1 MSLLQNEDFT
11 IWQLRTSYL
20 SAIRDGVGDRLININ
35 SSILNTP
42 SFRAAGWSSAPGA
55 NASHIKRTYSPPI
68 PTATA
73 VTSEYFQVSARQNK
87 GFGDINGGSDGHND
101 AAGPAGLEFG
111 MVDDGEE
118 EEGGMVTG
126 PKGSVNTIT
135 QRQPKRAAGRKGRRK
150 ERLDVRRSH
159 YQQHRLGE
167 VEDNDSSDLSDESDE
182 EVEGV
187 RERRYGYRCQQIK
200 FTKMPVRR
208 TRAGSSPIRSLDRR
222 DNPDVFV
229 TSPSLRSVN
238 DRYRRGSLGAVE
250 AVKARARRN
259 TGPSSDMSSDN
270 EAYGPAVRRRQIHF
284 SNHEDVIN
292 PNDKPPS
299 EKLDEEDELEAGSI
313 EDAINDHDEDSIAE
327 SEGSVLSSEFGGTAG
342 SGSLLDRVGSL
353 DSASPMISDKL
364 PLTLESQGSSPRK
377 QKQTITSPELNVLPP
392 PRPISTVEPIS
403 LLSTA
408 LRARR
413 KAPANP
419 LEIYAA
425 LSGRGSNTTPLYINF
440 FIPSSSQPDEPLDV
454 PIVRESK
461 DLDHPG
467 PVTVAQA
474 IGLGLWRY
482 MEERRKPP
490 LEGEMLNVNRWNL
503 RMIEDGEVDY
513 DFPCLARGRPII
525 DFTSNNNRA
534 PTARGRSRSKP
545 YDEFALVKATAAE
558 FAENEKQYPTPSADE
573 VDEPE
578 ITLPIIQ
585 ANQDNAKNRMLG
597 RINPILGQPFSSALN
612 DSTLTPADRPAVP
625 TSYATPR
632 MGVTKTLKVRY
643 IDLDATQTTSMN
655 TSTDS
660 YIAEILDS
668 VCKKWGLDKGQY
680 LLKVMGSNTVAPLDR
695 TVEALGSITDLDLVR
710 RRFGTG
716 PLSITGSPVSVSPNA
731 PLMVENTT
739 SHSASSK
746 KGKKGGSGTGGGRM
760 LHPLAHTQDLLGGYY
775 RRYNVIRKQSMS
787 FTASN
792 QRVLAFD
799 MDYMHIMPAETG
811 KTLFESN
818 SKTTSISFNDVVGSK
833 VSRRHPKSF
842 RVVVLRGNAASEQKR
857 YDFEAKSRVEAA
869 EIVEEIKKNMLQY
882 HV

>member
-20 SAIRDGVGDRLININ
+20 SAIKDGVGDRLININ

-42 SFRAAGWSSAPGA
+42 GFRAAGWSSATGA
-55 NASHIKRTYSPPI
+55 NASQIKRTYSPPI

-73 VTSEYFQVSARQNK
+73 VASEYFQVSARHSRNLV
-87 GFGDINGGSDGHND
+87 DVNGGSDGLND
-101 AAGPAGLEFG
+101 TAVEVGLGFG
-111 MVDDGEE
+111 IVDDGDN
-118 EEGGMVTG
+118 EEGGMVRGT
-126 PKGSVNTIT
+126 KESANTIT
-135 QRQPKRAAGRKGRRK
+135 QQQVNRAAGRKVRRK
-150 ERLDVRRSH
+150 ERLDEHKSQQRQQQQ
-159 YQQHRLGE
+159 QQHRQGE
-167 VEDNDSSDLSDESDE
+167 VEDDDSSDLSDESDE
-182 EVEGV
+182 EVDDLQSSV
-187 RERRYGYRCQQIK
+187 QQIK

-222 DNPDVFV
+222 DHPDVFV
-229 TSPSLRSVN
+229 TSPSLRSDN
-238 DRYRRGSLGAVE
+238 NRYRRGSLGAVE
-250 AVKARARRN
+250 AVKARARRD
-259 TGPSSDMSSDN
+259 TATSSDMSSDN
-270 EAYGPAVRRRQIHF
+270 EADGATARRRQIHF
-284 SNHEDVIN
+284 SSREDVIN

-299 EKLDEEDELEAGSI
+299 EKLDEEDELEAGSTDDVD
-313 EDAINDHDEDSIAE
+313 EHDDDSIAE

-342 SGSLLDRVGSL
+342 SGSLLDRVGAL
-353 DSASPMISDKL
+353 DSSSPVVLNKL
-364 PLTLESQGSSPRK
+364 PLTLESRATSPRK
-377 QKQTITSPELNVLPP
+377 QKQAATSPELNVLPP
-392 PRPISTVEPIS
+392 PRPISTVEPFS

-408 LRARR
+408 LRARM

-419 LEIYAA
+419 LEKYGV
-425 LSGRGSNTTPLYINF
+425 LSGKGSNTTPLYIKF
-440 FIPSSSQPDEPLDV
+440 CIPSSSRPDEPLDM

-467 PVTVAQA
+467 PVTVAEA

-482 MEERRKPP
+482 MEEDLKPP

-503 RMIEDGEVDY
+503 RMMEDGEIDY

-525 DFTSNNNRA
+525 DFTSNNNRPPA
-534 PTARGRSRSKP
+534 ARGRSRSKP

-558 FAENEKQYPTPSADE
+558 FAENERQYPTPSTDI
-573 VDEPE
+573 VDEQE
-578 ITLPIIQ
+578 ITQPIIQ
-585 ANQDNAKNRMLG
+585 ANQTNAKARMFG

-612 DSTLTPADRPAVP
+612 DSTLTPADLPAV
-625 TSYATPR
+625 TASHATPR
-632 MGVTKTLKVRY
+632 MGLTKTLKVRY

-668 VCKKWGLDKGQY
+668 VCKKWGLDKAHY

-695 TVEALGSITDLDLVR
+695 TVEALGNITDLDLVR
-710 RRFGTG
+710 RRFGAG
-716 PLSITGSPVSVSPNA
+716 PLSITGSPGSSSPNA
-731 PLMVENTT
+731 PLMVDNT
-739 SHSASSK
+739 SHGQSTK
-746 KGKKGGSGTGGGRM
+746 KGKKGSSTGGGRM
-760 LHPLAHTQDLLGGYY
+760 LHPLAQSQDLIGGYY

-842 RVVVLRGNAASEQKR
+842 RVVVLRGNEASEQKR
-857 YDFEAKSRVEAA
+857 YDFEAKSAVEAA

-882 HV
+882 RV

>member
-1 MSLLQNEDFT
+1 
-11 IWQLRTSYL
+11 
-20 SAIRDGVGDRLININ
+20 
-35 SSILNTP
+35 
-42 SFRAAGWSSAPGA
+42 
-55 NASHIKRTYSPPI
+55 
-68 PTATA
+68 
-73 VTSEYFQVSARQNK
+73 
-87 GFGDINGGSDGHND
+87 
-101 AAGPAGLEFG
+101 
-111 MVDDGEE
+111 
-118 EEGGMVTG
+118 
-126 PKGSVNTIT
+126 
-135 QRQPKRAAGRKGRRK
+135 
-150 ERLDVRRSH
+150 
-159 YQQHRLGE
+159 
-167 VEDNDSSDLSDESDE
+167 
-182 EVEGV
+182 
-187 RERRYGYRCQQIK
+187 
-200 FTKMPVRR
+200 MPVRR

-238 DRYRRGSLGAVE
+238 NRYRRGSLGAVE
-250 AVKARARRN
+250 AVKARARRD
-259 TGPSSDMSSDN
+259 TATSSDMSSDN
-270 EAYGPAVRRRQIHF
+270 EADGAAVRRRQIHF
-284 SNHEDVIN
+284 SSHEDVIN

-313 EDAINDHDEDSIAE
+313 DEAINEHDEDSIAE

-342 SGSLLDRVGSL
+342 SGSLLDRVGAL
-353 DSASPMISDKL
+353 DSSSPMILNKL
-364 PLTLESQGSSPRK
+364 PMALESQGTSPRK
-377 QKQTITSPELNVLPP
+377 QKQAATSPELNVLPP

-408 LRARR
+408 LRARK
-413 KAPANP
+413 KAPVNP
-419 LEIYAA
+419 LEKYAV
-425 LSGRGSNTTPLYINF
+425 LSGRGSNLTPLYIKF
-440 FIPSSSQPDEPLDV
+440 CIPSSSQPDEPLDM

-467 PVTVAQA
+467 PVTVAEA

-482 MEERRKPP
+482 MEEGLKPP

-503 RMIEDGEVDY
+503 RMMEDGEIDY

-534 PTARGRSRSKP
+534 PAARGRSRSKP
-545 YDEFALVKATAAE
+545 YDEFALVKATAIE
-558 FAENEKQYPTPSADE
+558 FAENERQYPTPSADA
-573 VDEPE
+573 VDEAE
-578 ITLPIIQ
+578 IAQPIIQ
-585 ANQDNAKNRMLG
+585 ANQTNAKNRMFG

-625 TSYATPR
+625 TSQATPR

-643 IDLDATQTTSMN
+643 VDLDATQTTSMN

-668 VCKKWGLDKGQY
+668 VCKKWGLDKGHY

-695 TVEALGSITDLDLVR
+695 TVEALGNITELDLVR
-710 RRFGTG
+710 RRFGAG
-716 PLSITGSPVSVSPNA
+716 PLSSTGSPGSSSPNA
-731 PLMVENTT
+731 PLMVDNTA
-739 SHSASSK
+739 HGPNAK
-746 KGKKGGSGTGGGRM
+746 KGKKGSSTGGGRM
-760 LHPLAHTQDLLGGYY
+760 LHPLAQSQDLIGGYY

-842 RVVVLRGNAASEQKR
+842 RVVVLRGNEASEQKR
-857 YDFEAKSRVEAA
+857 YDFEAKSVVEAA

>member
-20 SAIRDGVGDRLININ
+20 SAIRDGVGDRLINVN

-101 AAGPAGLEFG
+101 AAGAVGLEFG
-111 MVDDGEE
+111 MVDDGED
-118 EEGGMVTG
+118 EEGGIVTG

-135 QRQPKRAAGRKGRRK
+135 QRQPKRAAGRKGRR
-150 ERLDVRRSH
+150 RLDVSRSH
-159 YQQHRLGE
+159 HQQHRLGE
-167 VEDNDSSDLSDESDE
+167 AEDNDSSDLSDESDE

-187 RERRYGYRCQQIK
+187 RE
-200 FTKMPVRR
+200 P
-208 TRAGSSPIRSLDRR
+208 
-222 DNPDVFV
+222 
-229 TSPSLRSVN
+229 
-238 DRYRRGSLGAVE
+238 
-250 AVKARARRN
+250 RN

-313 EDAINDHDEDSIAE
+313 EDAINDHDEDSIVE

-377 QKQTITSPELNVLPP
+377 QKQTTTSPELNVLPP

-408 LRARR
+408 LRARK

-558 FAENEKQYPTPSADE
+558 FAENEKQYPTPSADD

-643 IDLDATQTTSMN
+643 IDLAATQTTSMN

-857 YDFEAKSRVEAA
+857 YDFEAKSAVEAA

>member
-20 SAIRDGVGDRLININ
+20 SAIKDGVGDRLINVN

-42 SFRAAGWSSAPGA
+42 GFRAAGWSSATGA
-55 NASHIKRTYSPPI
+55 NASQIKRTYSPPI

-73 VTSEYFQVSARQNK
+73 VASEYFQASARQSRN
-87 GFGDINGGSDGHND
+87 FGDVNGGSDGPND
-101 AAGPAGLEFG
+101 TAAPVGLGFG
-111 MVDDGEE
+111 IVEDGDD
-118 EEGGMVTG
+118 EEGVMVTG
-126 PKGSVNTIT
+126 GRESVNTIR
-135 QRQPKRAAGRKGRRK
+135 QRQQKRAVGRKARRR
-150 ERLDVRRSH
+150 ERLDMHKSQ
-159 YQQHRLGE
+159 QQHRQGE
-167 VEDNDSSDLSDESDE
+167 AEDDDSSDLSDESDE
-182 EVEGV
+182 EIDGV
-187 RERRYGYRCQQIK
+187 HSSVQQIK

-238 DRYRRGSLGAVE
+238 KQHRRGSLGAVE

-259 TGPSSDMSSDN
+259 TATSSDMSSDN
-270 EAYGPAVRRRQIHF
+270 EADGATARRRQIHF
-284 SNHEDVIN
+284 SNNEDVIN
-292 PNDKPPS
+292 PNGKPPS
-299 EKLDEEDELEAGSI
+299 EKLDEEDELEIGSI
-313 EDAINDHDEDSIAE
+313 DDAINEHDEDSIAE

-353 DSASPMISDKL
+353 DSSSPMILNKL
-364 PLTLESQGSSPRK
+364 PMTLESQGASPRK
-377 QKQTITSPELNVLPP
+377 QKQTATSAELNVLPP

-408 LRARR
+408 LRARK

-419 LEIYAA
+419 LEKYAG
-425 LSGRGSNTTPLYINF
+425 LSGRGSNATPLYIKF
-440 FIPSSSQPDEPLDV
+440 FIPSSSQPDEALDM

-461 DLDHPG
+461 ELDHPG
-467 PVTVAQA
+467 PVTVAEA

-482 MEERRKPP
+482 MEEGLKPP
-490 LEGEMLNVNRWNL
+490 LEGDMLNVNRWNL
-503 RMIEDGEVDY
+503 RMMEDGEIDY

-534 PTARGRSRSKP
+534 PAARGRSRSKP
-545 YDEFALVKATAAE
+545 YDEFALVKATPTE
-558 FAENEKQYPTPSADE
+558 FAENEKQYPTPRADA

-578 ITLPIIQ
+578 VTQSIIQ
-585 ANQDNAKNRMLG
+585 ANQANAKNRMFG

-625 TSYATPR
+625 TSHATPR
-632 MGVTKTLKVRY
+632 MGVTKTLKIRY

-710 RRFGTG
+710 RRFGAG
-716 PLSITGSPVSVSPNA
+716 PLSSTGSPGSSSPNA
-731 PLMVENTT
+731 PLMVENT
-739 SHSASSK
+739 SHGTSSK
-746 KGKKGGSGTGGGRM
+746 KGKKGASNNTGSGRM
-760 LHPLAHTQDLLGGYY
+760 LHPLAHSQDLLGGYY

-799 MDYMHIMPAETG
+799 MDYMHIMPAESG

-833 VSRRHPKSF
+833 ISRRHPKSF

-857 YDFEAKSRVEAA
+857 YDFEAKTAVEAV
-869 EIVEEIKKNMLQY
+869 EIVEEIKKNMSQSR
-882 HV
+882 V